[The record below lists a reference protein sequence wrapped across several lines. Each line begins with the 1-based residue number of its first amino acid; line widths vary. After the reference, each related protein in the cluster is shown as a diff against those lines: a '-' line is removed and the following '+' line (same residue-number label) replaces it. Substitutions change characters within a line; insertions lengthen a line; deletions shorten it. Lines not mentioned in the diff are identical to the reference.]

1 MTHETST
8 VILRA
13 GLLDMFDPNEPEYT
27 GIREHFSAQEL
38 ETIDELRAR
47 DPETAT
53 FTFLE
58 KVFVSYVVDKAI
70 FAGT

>member
-1 MTHETST
+1 MSHETTT

-13 GLLDMFDPNEPEYT
+13 GLLKMFDPNESEYA

-38 ETIDELRAR
+38 EKINEIRAR

-58 KVFVSYVVDKAI
+58 KIFVSYVVDKAI
-70 FAGT
+70 FTSS